1 MGVAGAGEPP
11 LGFLADDNTTVVG
24 SEVDIASLVADSL
37 GLELEVVNVA
47 WEQWP
52 LGLQSGD
59 LEAVFSNVGVNA
71 ERLELFDFAT
81 YRQGV
86 MAFTAPTG
94 SDLSI
99 ESAEDIA
106 GLTVAVGSGTNQE
119 RILLD
124 WNAENEAAGREPA
137 TLEYYANAADTLL
150 ALQSGRIDTYLGP
163 NPELPCTRSRWAR
176 WTIVGTVN
184 AGWPNTTYVAAT
196 SLKGNGLVDAFQAAL
211 EHVFEDGSYE
221 QTLERWGLVR
231 RGRGRARGQPGGGV
245 LTAPWPETPRQT
257 DVVVVGGGVMGSAAA
272 WALARR
278 GRRRRAARALRPG
291 HSFGASHG
299 RSRIYRSTYAQP
311 HHQALVAE
319 ARRLW
324 AELEAETGTTLL
336 HPAPGVTTA
345 APPGLARL
353 REVAAAMERG
363 RRSARVA
370 EPPPRRRRGGRGC
383 ASPARCCTSRTPPAG
398 WTPTP
403 PSPRCSARPSSTAPS
418 SGTTAG

>member
-1 MGVAGAGEPP
+1 MLRTRTTLRRPSLPATAALPLRSALVLSTVVFLSACTSSADIEADRRAESAGSAQETALTIDTSPEQSDRVRTDEDPDSVALLPAEIAEDGKLTVGVAGAGEPP

-99 ESAEDIA
+99 ESAEDVA

-163 NPELPCTRSRWAR
+163 NPTAVYQESVGEVDV
-176 WTIVGTVN
+176 VGTVN

-196 SLKGNGLVDAFQAAL
+196 SLKGNGLVEAFQAAL

-221 QTLERWGLVR
+221 LTLERWGLTGESVE
-231 RGRGRARGQPGGGV
+231 
-245 LTAPWPETPRQT
+245 APEVNP
-257 DVVVVGGGVMGSAAA
+257 
-272 WALARR
+272 
-278 GRRRRAARALRPG
+278 
-291 HSFGASHG
+291 
-299 RSRIYRSTYAQP
+299 
-311 HHQALVAE
+311 
-319 ARRLW
+319 
-324 AELEAETGTTLL
+324 
-336 HPAPGVTTA
+336 
-345 APPGLARL
+345 
-353 REVAAAMERG
+353 EVA
-363 RRSARVA
+363 S
-370 EPPPRRRRGGRGC
+370 
-383 ASPARCCTSRTPPAG
+383 
-398 WTPTP
+398 
-403 PSPRCSARPSSTAPS
+403 
-418 SGTTAG
+418 